1 MAEHLESLAWLVTAG
16 VTQGTPKKTRR
27 LASAPSVGANLQCAE
42 DEPLGAERLSLNDYP
57 ALSDVMTGRCA

>member
-1 MAEHLESLAWLVTAG
+1 
-16 VTQGTPKKTRR
+16 